1 MFEPINRPMKLQEIQ
16 QKITP
21 LLQRSGIEYAGIFGS
36 VARGE
41 ATEDSDIDILVK
53 FQGSPTFSAYLELD
67 NDLRKELGQ
76 DIDLLTEGSVSKFL
90 RPQIERDLKIIYG
103 QR

>member
-1 MFEPINRPMKLQEIQ
+1 MQLQEIQ

-21 LLQRSGIEYAGIFGS
+21 LLQRSNIEYAGDFGS

-41 ATEDSDIDILVK
+41 ATGNSDIDILVK
-53 FQGSPTFSAYLELD
+53 FRNQPTFSAYLKLD

-76 DIDLLTEGSVSKFL
+76 DIDLLTEGSVNKFL
-90 RPQIERDLKIIYG
+90 RPQIEQDLKIIYG
-103 QR
+103 SRT

>member
-1 MFEPINRPMKLQEIQ
+1 MQLQEIQ

-21 LLQRSGIEYAGIFGS
+21 LLQRSNIEYAGVFGS

-41 ATEDSDIDILVK
+41 ATGNSDIDILVK
-53 FQGSPTFSAYLELD
+53 FRNQPTFSAYLKLD

-76 DIDLLTEGSVSKFL
+76 DIDLLTEGSVNKFL
-90 RPQIERDLKIIYG
+90 RPQIEQDLKIIYG
-103 QR
+103 SRT